1 MDPLAPFGRQE
12 PCWCGSGK
20 TYRLCHKRWATPQS
34 QPGDPTPPDPEDAIF
49 LSPRVSLARGALS
62 NAMPAGTPITM
73 PAAPSEPRPSPLSY
87 VEHAIA
93 TFPTEEPALSVR
105 DLGRL
110 RVDLLHRLSRLP
122 DNTDEVQLE
131 LREGVAQAALLAWQ
145 TVGTLALTPATLLW
159 NEELDPA
166 TFIGRTILLADHVL
180 TPDRILAAASH
191 RTTNAALRHLARTEL
206 RREGLIRTGRV
217 ISVPSGPAL
226 ATGGDAAYEAAR
238 LDLTNAELTD
248 FIRDQLVIEGPTARE
263 ALFVNA
269 KDDFEHEPHM
279 WLYAH
284 FVPGSVDE
292 DGHFQTRML
301 GHFDPQH
308 DYQPWIAQTID
319 DAVRAYVQRTADRL
333 VVADLVGAEYVAAS
347 PFEARLLR
355 RRNPTFTPG
364 PASAGVWA
372 DVPVLRSLESKDLV
386 KILNEDEAVHDLR
399 GRVQLAVKSA
409 SDLAGQAKAIQ
420 ELTDE
425 LDHSSAI
432 LDRKLRTERAYSAI
446 TPAALGTAG
455 LVIGAAGGV
464 PGFAGAAIGAVAG
477 IVPWI
482 GARRNARRDA
492 AYLFVTARRRKR

>member
-1 MDPLAPFGRQE
+1 
-12 PCWCGSGK
+12 
-20 TYRLCHKRWATPQS
+20 
-34 QPGDPTPPDPEDAIF
+34 
-49 LSPRVSLARGALS
+49 
-62 NAMPAGTPITM
+62 M

-145 TVGTLALTPATLLW
+145 TVGTLALTPPATLLW
-159 NEELDPA
+159 NEELDPPA

-269 KDDFEHEPHM
+269 KDDFEHEHTC
-279 WLYAH
+279 
-284 FVPGSVDE
+284 GS
-292 DGHFQTRML
+292 TRTSC
-301 GHFDPQH
+301 P
-308 DYQPWIAQTID
+308 AAST
-319 DAVRAYVQRTADRL
+319 RTATSRHGCSDTSTLSTTTNR
-333 VVADLVGAEYVAAS
+333 GS
-347 PFEARLLR
+347 HRPSTTPFA
-355 RRNPTFTPG
+355 PTC
-364 PASAGVWA
+364 SAPLIGS
-372 DVPVLRSLESKDLV
+372 SLP
-386 KILNEDEAVHDLR
+386 
-399 GRVQLAVKSA
+399 
-409 SDLAGQAKAIQ
+409 
-420 ELTDE
+420 T
-425 LDHSSAI
+425 SSEPS
-432 LDRKLRTERAYSAI
+432 T
-446 TPAALGTAG
+446 
-455 LVIGAAGGV
+455 
-464 PGFAGAAIGAVAG
+464 
-477 IVPWI
+477 
-482 GARRNARRDA
+482 
-492 AYLFVTARRRKR
+492 